1 MKEYAFLDKINE
13 PSDIKKLTEEQ
24 LEVLAEEIRAELID
38 TVSQT
43 GGHLASNL
51 GVVELT
57 LALHRVFDSPNDQ
70 IVWDVGHQVYTH
82 KLLTGRYKDFHTLRT
97 ENGISGFSRPYESKH
112 DIFYSGHSS
121 TSISSA
127 FGLSS
132 AKTLLNDKHH
142 VIAVIGDGALTGGLA
157 YEALNNAGRSK
168 DRLIVILNDNEMSI
182 SQNVGSMARHLA
194 VIRSKPGYYRLKFGI
209 EKVLKAIPIVGVRL
223 SNILFNLKS
232 KAKDFIYGSTVF
244 EDMGFRYMGPIDG
257 HDIKVLSEA
266 LESAKLTKRPVL
278 LHINTIKG
286 KGYDFAEKDPSHFHG
301 ISKFDIN
308 TGEPLSSGT
317 NFSAEFGDYLC
328 KLAEDDGR
336 ICAITAAMA
345 LGTGLD
351 DFSKK
356 YKERFFDVGIAE
368 EHAVTFASGLAKN
381 GMIPVFVVYST
392 FLQRCYDQMI
402 HDVAM
407 QRLKIVIAIDRAG
420 FVGED
425 GESHQGLFD
434 VAMLSSV
441 PGITI
446 FSPSTYYGLKN
457 VLDEAFYNVPGVCV
471 VRYPRGSE
479 HVLEEKYKPKS
490 IDFDIFGNDNA
501 KIAIVT
507 YGRIFANACEAA
519 DILADEQNISVKILK
534 LNKIHPISGEAYRSV
549 LNCEHVF
556 FFEDG
561 IKNVGV
567 AERFALHLLENNY
580 KGSYNITAID
590 DQFVKHAS
598 VNSLLKKYQ
607 LDSRGMADKIFGS
620 VKKFEQQNQA

>member
-1 MKEYAFLDKINE
+1 MKEYLLLDKIDN
-13 PSDIKKLTEEQ
+13 PDDIKQFSDEQ
-24 LEVLAEEIRAELID
+24 LKVLAEEIRSELID
-38 TVSQT
+38 TVSKT

-82 KLLTGRYKDFHTLRT
+82 KLLTGRYRDFHTLRT

-121 TSISSA
+121 TSISAA

-209 EKVLKAIPIVGVRL
+209 EKILKAIPVIGARL
-223 SNILFNLKS
+223 SNILFNMKS
-232 KAKDFIYGSTVF
+232 KAKDFVYGSTVF

-257 HDIKVLSEA
+257 HDIKLLSEA
-266 LESAKLTKRPVL
+266 LESAKLSKHPVL

-317 NFSAEFGDYLC
+317 NFSAEFGEYLC
-328 KLAEDDGR
+328 KLANDDGR

-351 DFSKK
+351 DFSKR
-356 YKERFFDVGIAE
+356 YKDRFFDVGIAE

-381 GMIPVFVVYST
+381 GMLPVFVVYST

-446 FSPSTYYGLKN
+446 FSPSTYHGLKN
-457 VLDEAFYNVPGVCV
+457 ILNEAFYNVHGVCV

-479 HVLEEKYKPKS
+479 NILPEQYTPKS
-490 IDFDIFGNDNA
+490 VDFDVFGREDA
-501 KIAIVT
+501 KIAVVT
-507 YGRIFANACEAA
+507 YGRIFANACEAK
-519 DILADEQNISVKILK
+519 DILESENGIHVKVVK
-534 LNKIHPISGEAYRSV
+534 LNKIHPISAEAYKNV
-549 LNCEHVF
+549 LNCDSVF
-556 FFEDG
+556 FFEEG
-561 IKNVGV
+561 IKNGGV
-567 AERFALHLLENNY
+567 AERFAMHLLESEY
-580 KGSYNITAID
+580 KGSYSITAID

-598 VNSLLKKYQ
+598 VSSLLKKFQ
-607 LDSRGMADKIFGS
+607 LDGRGMADKILGS
-620 VKKFEQQNQA
+620 VKKVEQ